1 MCLGSNSPRLKRD
14 PRFRESR
21 HIGGRS
27 MEQNYASPLTVTEAN
42 FDRAVLQSET
52 PVLVDFSAAWCGP
65 CRAIAP
71 VIDALA
77 VDYGG
82 RLTVA
87 TVDIDDNPGLANRY
101 RIRSV
106 PTVMLMSGG
115 EIRRVLVG
123 ARAPR
128 EYRERIEARL
138 H

>member
-1 MCLGSNSPRLKRD
+1 
-14 PRFRESR
+14 
-21 HIGGRS
+21 
-27 MEQNYASPLTVTEAN
+27 MEQKYASPLTVTEAN
-42 FDRAVLQSET
+42 FDRDVLQSET
-52 PVLVDFSAAWCGP
+52 PVLVDFSATWCGP

-87 TVDIDDNPGLANRY
+87 TVDVDDNPGLANRY

-128 EYRERIEARL
+128 EYRESIEDLL

>member
-1 MCLGSNSPRLKRD
+1 
-14 PRFRESR
+14 
-21 HIGGRS
+21 

-106 PTVMLMSGG
+106 PTASIFLIIVRCFLSSSCPTPESRWSMNPSL
-115 EIRRVLVG
+115 RT
-123 ARAPR
+123 ARSPISLTA
-128 EYRERIEARL
+128 
-138 H
+138 